1 MSDVH
6 ARFLKLEVTADESDD
21 TLTVDAIEFFRTK
34 QDYVADTNAYTV
46 PFSGGTA
53 AAEPIVALGSVLPPP
68 THIAL
73 ESTFQA

>member
-1 MSDVH
+1 MTTIH
-6 ARFLKLEVTADESDD
+6 ARYLKLEVTCDESAD
-21 TLTVDAIEFFRTK
+21 TIVIDAMEFFRNG
-34 QDYVADTNAYTV
+34 QDYLLDANAYTV

-53 AAEPIVALGSVLPPP
+53 AAEPVALLGSVIPPF

>member
-6 ARFLKLEVTADESDD
+6 ARYLKIEVTADESDD
-21 TLTVDAIEFFRTK
+21 TLLVTAVEYFRTK

-46 PFSGGTA
+46 PCGTHTA
-53 AAEPIVALGSVLPPP
+53 AAEPVITFGTVLPPP
-68 THIAL
+68 THIAI